1 MDQRDLPRLQRAALW
16 DVKIR
21 KKRGKLPF
29 LRGPGSEREDFPS
42 LREQIFKILHEDRD
56 LPLVVRH
63 GVTLPCH
70 IPLRI
75 KACQFSLEQS
85 AYDFLILRLARL
97 SDDIFPG

>member
-1 MDQRDLPRLQRAALW
+1 MDQRDLPRFQRAALR
-16 DVKIR
+16 DMEIR
-21 KKRGKLPF
+21 KQGRKLPF
-29 LRGPGSEREDFPS
+29 LRGTGCEREDFPS

>member
-1 MDQRDLPRLQRAALW
+1 MTFPASSVRLSGIWKSENRAESSL
-16 DVKIR
+16 
-21 KKRGKLPF
+21 
-29 LRGPGSEREDFPS
+29 LRGAGCEREDFPS
-42 LREQIFKILHEDRD
+42 FCEQVFEILHEDRD

-97 SDDIFPG
+97 SDDLFPG